1 MHERCQMKRKFTVL
15 DQQLEQCIKSDDG
28 ITIQRVSLC
37 VEHVSGPEINFS
49 GSFVMCEEVVEEE

>member
-1 MHERCQMKRKFTVL
+1 MKRKFTVL